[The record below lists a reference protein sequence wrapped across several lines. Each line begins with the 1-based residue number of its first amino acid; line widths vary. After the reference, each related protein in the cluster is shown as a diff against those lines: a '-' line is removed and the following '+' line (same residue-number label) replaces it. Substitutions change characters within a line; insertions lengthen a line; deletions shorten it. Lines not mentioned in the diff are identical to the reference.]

1 MKSWNQV
8 AEEGNQVVKGRHK
21 ELFTKIRKDFLSKL
35 LKEISILSLYLMNA
49 IELNQV
55 FYRQPRRYQL
65 LQIEIFYPF
74 QR

>member
-1 MKSWNQV
+1 M

>member
-1 MKSWNQV
+1 M
-8 AEEGNQVVKGRHK
+8 AEDGNQVVKGRHK

-35 LKEISILSLYLMNA
+35 LKEVSILSLYLMNA